1 MSHLKVGRIDSKNRR
16 SLTSHF
22 FFRWRQG
29 RQACFRVDG
38 VDDVDAD
45 SDPDVWALI
54 AVSKSSTKDGS
65 DVPTP
70 FQLA

>member
-1 MSHLKVGRIDSKNRR
+1 M
-16 SLTSHF
+16 
-22 FFRWRQG
+22 
-29 RQACFRVDG
+29 DG

-45 SDPDVWALI
+45 SGPDVWALI

-70 FQLA
+70 FQLG